1 MHQPFQTRCCSYLG
15 WMLVWCSQR
24 EGGMDVEGVWHTPF
38 PSVHCPA
45 LPSPAAWL
53 CSCNRPR
60 TNLFTASIH
69 VYSKPI
75 NNTATIGTWQIPV
88 YSKPINNSRNRH
100 MTNSSL
106 QQVHKQQGCNRHR
119 TNPCLQQAHIQ
130 HSRNRHMTNSSLQ
143 QVHKQQGCNRHR
155 TNPCLQQAHI
165 QHSRNRHT
173 TNPVYRIPINN
184 TPAIGTWQIHVQGLT
199 FITAWLPGADRL
211 DCFSTAWLSPSFHP
225 WSLSNMG
232 RQASCPLS
240 KNQRWCIK
248 HGRVT
253 TSVTAVHSQSCLLLL
268 AKPSY

>member
-24 EGGMDVEGVWHTPF
+24 EGGMEVEGVWHTPF
-38 PSVHCPA
+38 PSVRCPA

-75 NNTATIGTWQIPV
+75 NNTATIGTWRIPV

-130 HSRNRHMTNSSLQ
+130 HSRNRH
-143 QVHKQQGCNRHR
+143 
-155 TNPCLQQAHI
+155 I
-165 QHSRNRHT
+165 
-173 TNPVYRIPINN
+173 TNPVHRIPINN

-199 FITAWLPGADRL
+199 FITARLPGADRL
-211 DCFSTAWLSPSFHP
+211 DCFSTACLSPSLSTLGPWATWAGNFHAHYRRTR
-225 WSLSNMG
+225 G
-232 RQASCPLS
+232 
-240 KNQRWCIK
+240 
-248 HGRVT
+248 GV
-253 TSVTAVHSQSCLLLL
+253 
-268 AKPSY
+268 